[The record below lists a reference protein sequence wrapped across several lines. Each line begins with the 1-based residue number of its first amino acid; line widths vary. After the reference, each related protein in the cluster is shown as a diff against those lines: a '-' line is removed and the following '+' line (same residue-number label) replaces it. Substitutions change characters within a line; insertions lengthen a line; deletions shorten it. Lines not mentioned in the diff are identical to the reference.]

1 MGLEPQIHQEEPLFK
16 TQRCARCGRVFDPY
30 QYVKTKSFLY
40 PKERIGIC
48 NSCLKEW
55 LQQHDFNWKYV
66 NKLCQWIDIPFVPKE
81 FERLRAMNGD
91 DVFPVYAD
99 VFSSQEYEDLGWDD
113 YFQEFKKLQSQD
125 GIAAELPLLSD
136 ERRLELQQK
145 WGMNY
150 DDDALMYL
158 ENLYDGVLMTQNV
171 NGALQDDQAIKLCKI
186 SYEIDSRIREGSDFD
201 KLLSSYDK
209 LVKITE
215 FTPRNT
221 KNANEF
227 DSVGELIKWLER
239 RGFKNNFYDNVTR
252 DIVDETI
259 KNIQSYNQHL
269 YVNESGIGEEITSR
283 LESLKKANEIEKTYY
298 NLETEYDLDEFENDG
313 YEKLFKEEEFSVES
327 GEVI

>member
-1 MGLEPQIHQEEPLFK
+1 
-16 TQRCARCGRVFDPY
+16 
-30 QYVKTKSFLY
+30 
-40 PKERIGIC
+40 
-48 NSCLKEW
+48 
-55 LQQHDFNWKYV
+55 
-66 NKLCQWIDIPFVPKE
+66 
-81 FERLRAMNGD
+81 MNGD